1 MVEYTIN
8 DDLNCDSVCE
18 PEVEVENERAETTI
32 VKHPFSPSDI
42 KLSTP
47 PMNLGQL
54 IEMIQEGCIKFDPD
68 YQREQ
73 NLWSPI
79 QQSRLIESVLL
90 GLRLPAFYFE
100 ELGPDNWT
108 IIDGLQRCC
117 AIRNFCVD
125 ESMTLEGLEFLGEG
139 FEGKKYSELSFS
151 TKRQIKM
158 LPITVNLLEKG
169 VTPMVKYVL
178 FGRLNSGGVKL
189 TPQEIRNAV
198 FCGPAIDAIR
208 EMAHSDD
215 FVRATCNHVE
225 TKRKTDMDF
234 VSRFVAFYVS
244 GWENYEPDLETY
256 INGAMTDFKDN
267 WSTQDR
273 LKLVVTFKEIMY
285 LAYELFGNR
294 AFRKQESLTDRR
306 RPLNKAY
313 FEVISVLLAK
323 LDKNQRDFLL
333 VHKELMNTN
342 MCLAMRYSQTY
353 RNSFSGGTGDPSAV
367 KTRFSWMEQ
376 IINLTLN
383 NKKIRIN
390 DNKIESM

>member
-54 IEMIQEGCIKFDPD
+54 IEMIQEGCIIFDPD

-125 ESMTLEGLEFLGEG
+125 ESMALQGLEFLGEE
-139 FEGKKYSELSFS
+139 FEGKKYSELSFA
-151 TKRQIKM
+151 TKREIKM
-158 LPITVNLLEKG
+158 LPITVNLLAKG
-169 VTPMVKYVL
+169 GNPMVKYVL
-178 FGRLNSGGVKL
+178 FGRLNTGGIEWK
-189 TPQEIRNAV
+189 PQEIRNAV
-198 FCGPAIDAIR
+198 FYGPAIEAIR
-208 EMAHSDD
+208 VMAHSEE
-215 FVRATCNHVE
+215 FREATCYCVE
-225 TKRKTDMDF
+225 TKRRTDMDL
-234 VSRFVAFYVS
+234 VSRFVTFYVK
-244 GWENYEPDLETY
+244 GWESYYPDLDTY
-256 INGAMTDFKDN
+256 INHALTIFRDE
-267 WSTQDR
+267 WSQPDR
-273 LKLVVTFKEIMY
+273 EKLAINFKEVMSLSIS
-285 LAYELFGNR
+285 LFGDQ
-294 AFRKQESLTDRR
+294 AFRREGRNH
-306 RPLNKAY
+306 PLSKPY

-323 LDKNQRDFLL
+323 LDKNQREFLL
-333 VHKELMNTN
+333 VHKGLLNEN
-342 MCLAMRYSQTY
+342 MCYAMQYSQTY
-353 RNSFSGGTGDPSAV
+353 RNSFSVGTGNPTAV

-376 IINLTLN
+376 IINHTLN